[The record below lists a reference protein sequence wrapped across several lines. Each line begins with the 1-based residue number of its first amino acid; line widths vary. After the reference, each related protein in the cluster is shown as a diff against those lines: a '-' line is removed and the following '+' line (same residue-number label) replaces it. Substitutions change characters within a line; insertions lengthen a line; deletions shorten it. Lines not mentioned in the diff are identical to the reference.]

1 MEHFISVSERTCHKD
16 PENEKK
22 IDVIFPP
29 KKFEIWKTN
38 YHTIFQI
45 DQFCIYAKFQVPRIK
60 TKKMNEGEHFGVTL
74 CPQCIQVF
82 KEL

>member
-38 YHTIFQI
+38 YYTIFQI
-45 DQFCIYAKFQVPRIK
+45 DQFYIYAKFQVPCIK